1 MKQSFLN
8 NDRIYLRAVEPEDL
22 DVMYEMENDPS
33 MWDISNFTVPYSRYV
48 LRQYIEGSQCDVFAD
63 KQLRLMIIS
72 RSDHRVLGT
81 IDITDF
87 VPLHARGEVGIA
99 VSKADRQQGYASDA
113 LRLLCEYAFDFLSL
127 TQLYAHVATDN
138 EIWHEAVY
146 FMWLRSMRTIE
157 ELVASRGMLQR
168 CCYFPV
174 SESEETLIESRH
186 SWKAG
191 PGFIL
196 AAQFFQ
202 GFFPH
207 ILGVTVHQVVLIF
220 FRDEPCVLFELVIQ
234 LFAFPAAVSQEEAD
248 VLIYFIALQD
258 VFLYL
263 IKVSVQIQT
272 FADGYCAEI
281 FAKV

>member
-72 RSDHRVLGT
+72 R
-81 IDITDF
+81 
-87 VPLHARGEVGIA
+87 
-99 VSKADRQQGYASDA
+99 
-113 LRLLCEYAFDFLSL
+113 
-127 TQLYAHVATDN
+127 
-138 EIWHEAVY
+138 
-146 FMWLRSMRTIE
+146 
-157 ELVASRGMLQR
+157 
-168 CCYFPV
+168 

-272 FADGYCAEI
+272 FADGYCAGDI
-281 FAKV
+281 CQGMKVEQGICGNGATFV